1 MVANIMMRLLRRR
14 SVANDEHATH
24 YATRGCHGS
33 TAQCGYEMRG
43 TDAACTGCQAR
54 VDRVDRVDSGEDCD
68 YYCE

>member
-1 MVANIMMRLLRRR
+1 MSANLLM
-14 SVANDEHATH
+14 NIIKPQTQPDEHATT

-54 VDRVDRVDSGEDCD
+54 VDRVDRVDSESD
-68 YYCE
+68 YWEQG